1 MKNIFWGTSLSGKI
15 NLDFWISVNK
25 LPDYFCCNDQCMWGT
40 YFHDILVISPNELE
54 KIIHKEDVY
63 VYVTSYALT
72 QIKEQL
78 ISLGLGE
85 SHVIRS
91 QYPYHYF
98 YENEYKYLL
107 NKPLPKVQINR
118 NKRLGYI
125 FDLYGGTILAGS
137 QTWVYA
143 QQKILQDNGI
153 EVSTILPSDV
163 IYKKDLL
170 KAPAR
175 VIERSK
181 EHSFYDGCLSYLLS
195 SDLNS
200 FVNMDICESFVASC
214 KAKEVLGYCFTN
226 IVVVHADYEP
236 YYCSFAQFEPYI
248 DIYFVI
254 SEKIKQNLIKKGV
267 PQNKLVKLDWSVNFK
282 FNNRL
287 YSSSNNPLQIT
298 YFGRLAVFQKRC
310 DLLIPLVQKLDQ
322 LGVNFNL
329 NIAGFGN
336 YESVLKEK
344 LSELNLDNHVK
355 FYGEVLT
362 CDVEDF
368 LEKQD
373 VFVNCSEFEGHSVS
387 QYEAI
392 ACGCV
397 PVITDVSGAVDDID
411 VGYNGFIVEKGD
423 IDLMAQNIKKLDD
436 DRSLLEIMELR
447 GRMKVLKNNFKEN
460 ALLKLSKDY
469 KKCQK

>member
-1 MKNIFWGTSLSGKI
+1 M
-15 NLDFWISVNK
+15 
-25 LPDYFCCNDQCMWGT
+25 
-40 YFHDILVISPNELE
+40 
-54 KIIHKEDVY
+54 
-63 VYVTSYALT
+63 
-72 QIKEQL
+72 
-78 ISLGLGE
+78 
-85 SHVIRS
+85 
-91 QYPYHYF
+91 
-98 YENEYKYLL
+98 
-107 NKPLPKVQINR
+107 
-118 NKRLGYI
+118 
-125 FDLYGGTILAGS
+125 
-137 QTWVYA
+137 
-143 QQKILQDNGI
+143 
-153 EVSTILPSDV
+153 
-163 IYKKDLL
+163 
-170 KAPAR
+170 
-175 VIERSK
+175 
-181 EHSFYDGCLSYLLS
+181 
-195 SDLNS
+195 
-200 FVNMDICESFVASC
+200 
-214 KAKEVLGYCFTN
+214 
-226 IVVVHADYEP
+226 
-236 YYCSFAQFEPYI
+236 
-248 DIYFVI
+248 
-254 SEKIKQNLIKKGV
+254 
-267 PQNKLVKLDWSVNFK
+267 
-282 FNNRL
+282 
-287 YSSSNNPLQIT
+287 
-298 YFGRLAVFQKRC
+298 
-310 DLLIPLVQKLDQ
+310 DQ

-436 DRSLLEIMELR
+436 DRSLLEIMGLR